1 MKDRTNMA
9 IYYAVI
15 VSLGGFVFGF
25 DAAVISGVVGPVSS
39 EFGLTPIEAGFV
51 VAAPTLSAAIGT
63 LMIGPL
69 SDALGRKK
77 VLMCI
82 AIVYLLSALGSA
94 LSTSYTML
102 LASRALGG
110 FAFTSLVIAPMYIAE
125 IAPAKLRGKLVSV
138 NQLNI
143 VVGLSAAYFTNYFLI
158 TQSSSTAAW
167 VSAWGIDTNT
177 WRWMLGLE
185 TIPCTHLFPLV
196 YGSSPTV
203 RDG

>member
-77 VLMCI
+77 VLM
-82 AIVYLLSALGSA
+82 SA
-94 LSTSYTML
+94 
-102 LASRALGG
+102 
-110 FAFTSLVIAPMYIAE
+110 P
-125 IAPAKLRGKLVSV
+125 GKL
-138 NQLNI
+138 NLKI
-143 VVGLSAAYFTNYFLI
+143 L
-158 TQSSSTAAW
+158 
-167 VSAWGIDTNT
+167 
-177 WRWMLGLE
+177 R
-185 TIPCTHLFPLV
+185 
-196 YGSSPTV
+196 
-203 RDG
+203 